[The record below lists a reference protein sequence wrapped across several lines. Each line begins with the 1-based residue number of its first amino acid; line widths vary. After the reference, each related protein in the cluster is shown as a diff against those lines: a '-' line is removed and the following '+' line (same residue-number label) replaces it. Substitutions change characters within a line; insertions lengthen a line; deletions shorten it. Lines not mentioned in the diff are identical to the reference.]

1 MKNGKRN
8 MRCRSPKNV
17 GDCFKDPPPT
27 PPQGRKRPSPVPS
40 TREGK
45 FIKVIKLTLFVI
57 LPYFVRTT
65 LPSHSAHPQG
75 GRPSPD
81 PSTREGRSI
90 KVIKLTLFVILPY
103 FVRTTLPC
111 HSDDCREEES
121 RLRFHRD
128 PSSQSLCRDDNSPP
142 LRRGRGRVFFRH
154 LMNSPLRTAATRD
167 GISRGLF
174 ERSEFRRPVSTVDG

>member
-45 FIKVIKLTLFVI
+45 F
-57 LPYFVRTT
+57 
-65 LPSHSAHPQG
+65 
-75 GRPSPD
+75 
-81 PSTREGRSI
+81 I